1 MTRSRTFQ
9 VLGFVLTCGFLLGG
23 TTAALAQ
30 TPWVAP
36 AAEKPRKN
44 PFANDH
50 KAIARGEEVAKLNCV
65 GCHGAKGKG
74 DGVAAVALNPK
85 PADWTSGTVQADTDG
100 ELFWKIS
107 TGRGAMPPWKQ
118 LSENDR
124 WAVVRYIRTLAG
136 K

>member
-1 MTRSRTFQ
+1 MYRELIPELADRYH
-9 VLGFVLTCGFLLGG
+9 VVAPDLPGFGFSE
-23 TTAALAQ
+23 APNRARFAYRFDHLAQ
-30 TPWVAP
+30 VIDRLTEA
-36 AAEKPRKN
+36 
-44 PFANDH
+44 
-50 KAIARGEEVAKLNCV
+50 
-65 GCHGAKGKG
+65 
-74 DGVAAVALNPK
+74 

-124 WAVVRYIRTLAG
+124 WAVVRSIRTLAG